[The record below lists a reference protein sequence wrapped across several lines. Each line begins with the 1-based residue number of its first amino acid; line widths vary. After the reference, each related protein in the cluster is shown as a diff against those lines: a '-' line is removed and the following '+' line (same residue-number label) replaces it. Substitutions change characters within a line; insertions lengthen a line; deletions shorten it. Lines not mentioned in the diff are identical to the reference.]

1 MVKRFSAILL
11 ALFTAMN
18 TTSCSSNSVEEVCS
32 QTIENFENYPSQFT
46 EDQMNGCISD
56 YYEYHNQ

>member
-1 MVKRFSAILL
+1 MVKRFSVILL
-11 ALFTAMN
+11 ALFVATTA
-18 TTSCSSNSVEEVCS
+18 TSCSSNSVEEVCS
-32 QTIENFENYPSQFT
+32 QTIENFENYPSQFS